1 MVAGGGDG
9 FQAGVK
15 TDADLR
21 GAVAVVAQGDTD
33 LHLSGSF
40 EDCGQRVRGAEAPAR
55 GGGVH
60 VEQRASLAHGFE
72 RSLDLEPRALVK
84 ARVLS
89 SELPNQVEVTDD
101 GRTKLAHHLCQLL
114 EVGSV
119 QGGHSSDVRRGL
131 PVPLLGHVYRHV
143 PHVVDAADRVVEVCR
158 AQLVHPV
165 EPTLWRHHLG
175 LKADEHLESSL
186 ELSLQGSSAVD
197 IGGEDP
203 RQIRWSQVLLAR
215 IEIFRAKT
223 RRVLGHSVDA
233 EASFAGAL
241 EHLGQG
247 AVRMSAELAAVS
259 AVEAK
264 PGHARDDTLADMEEL
279 WDRILRASKLEPDV
293 YEEVEADQAAT
304 PQAALVVVLSAVA
317 AGIGNVVSAGV
328 FGVIVFAIAALI
340 GWYVWAYL
348 TYFIGTRLLPEVQTQ
363 ADYGQLLRTIGFA
376 SAPGMI
382 RVFGIIPGIGGL
394 FFPLAGIW
402 MLIATV
408 IAVRQA
414 LDYTSTLR
422 AVGVCLLGWIVYA
435 VIAFI
440 PALLFRL

>member
-1 MVAGGGDG
+1 
-9 FQAGVK
+9 
-15 TDADLR
+15 
-21 GAVAVVAQGDTD
+21 
-33 LHLSGSF
+33 
-40 EDCGQRVRGAEAPAR
+40 
-55 GGGVH
+55 
-60 VEQRASLAHGFE
+60 
-72 RSLDLEPRALVK
+72 
-84 ARVLS
+84 
-89 SELPNQVEVTDD
+89 
-101 GRTKLAHHLCQLL
+101 
-114 EVGSV
+114 
-119 QGGHSSDVRRGL
+119 
-131 PVPLLGHVYRHV
+131 
-143 PHVVDAADRVVEVCR
+143 
-158 AQLVHPV
+158 
-165 EPTLWRHHLG
+165 
-175 LKADEHLESSL
+175 
-186 ELSLQGSSAVD
+186 
-197 IGGEDP
+197 
-203 RQIRWSQVLLAR
+203 
-215 IEIFRAKT
+215 
-223 RRVLGHSVDA
+223 
-233 EASFAGAL
+233 
-241 EHLGQG
+241 
-247 AVRMSAELAAVS
+247 
-259 AVEAK
+259 
-264 PGHARDDTLADMEEL
+264 MEEL